1 MPVWRYDGTQ
11 LPARYGIL
19 LTECFFVNSNYF
31 IAGLHWSVD
40 HCDWP
45 QNANCQSDGISHSTN
60 RPVVKPTKGK
70 PTLFTTTENSIDEKP
85 PIQQLSPIHDD
96 PNGFKVVCYFTNWA
110 WYRPGDGK
118 YTPDD
123 IDESLCTHIVYG
135 FAVLDRETMT
145 IRTHD
150 SWADIDNRFYERVVA
165 LRAKGIHV
173 TLALGGWNDSLGDKY
188 SNLVR
193 SPTNRARFVKQAI
206 EFIEKYHFEG
216 LDLDWEY
223 P

>member
-1 MPVWRYDGTQ
+1 MMEHNCP
-11 LPARYGIL
+11 P
-19 LTECFFVNSNYF
+19 
-31 IAGLHWSVD
+31 GLHWNVD

-45 QNANCQSDGISHSTN
+45 QNADCHLSGENGARPVIRPTTTN
-60 RPVVKPTKGK
+60 RPTTV
-70 PTLFTTTENSIDEKP
+70 TTTHNSIIDR
-85 PIQQLSPIHDD
+85 PIESIPIIHDD

-123 IDESLCTHIVYG
+123 IDDSLCTHIVYG

-165 LRAKGIHV
+165 LRAKGVHV

-193 SPTNRARFVKQAI
+193 SASNRARFVKQAI
-206 EFIEKYHFEG
+206 EFIEKYRFEG
-216 LDLDWEY
+216 LDLDWEVSR
-223 P
+223 

>member
-1 MPVWRYDGTQ
+1 MMEHNCP
-11 LPARYGIL
+11 P
-19 LTECFFVNSNYF
+19 
-31 IAGLHWSVD
+31 GLHWNVD

-45 QNANCQSDGISHSTN
+45 QNANCHLDGNNDFPTN
-60 RPVVKPTKGK
+60 RPIVRP
-70 PTLFTTTENSIDEKP
+70 TTTQP
-85 PIQQLSPIHDD
+85 TTTTLSTFVESPTNEIPPIHDD

-123 IDESLCTHIVYG
+123 IDDSLCTHIVYG
-135 FAVLDRETMT
+135 FAVLDRETST

-165 LRAKGIHV
+165 LRRKGVHV

-188 SNLVR
+188 SILVR
-193 SPTNRARFVKQAI
+193 SAANRARFVKQAV